1 MEDIFLPFKKG
12 GMNDIDLGEPSS
24 SQPEMS
30 SQDRGESSSMEID
43 STSTQVISTADPCR
57 VHRTTW
63 KLLHENQNSRC
74 GHLEHHCKQT

>member
-43 STSTQVISTADPCR
+43 STSTQVLSTADPCR

-63 KLLHENQNSRC
+63 KIV
-74 GHLEHHCKQT
+74 T